1 LSIIGPLKTITVG
14 IVIER
19 SKGAS
24 PWGGSLWRPVS
35 ALSGVPDAPAWTKL
49 SDDGERTTFFA
60 GTVDIELYGSEAG
73 NYRENLLVENPL
85 LWVALR
91 RTEGGDPPYTLAG
104 VTVDP
109 AEGESWAGI
118 GSDLVDTVPLPD
130 AVEAM
135 VAAFVSEHYVEQM
148 FQKRERDRFN
158 PETLA
163 RRAPANNKKASHDR
177 T

>member
-1 LSIIGPLKTITVG
+1 MSITSPLKTISVG

-35 ALSGVPDAPAWTKL
+35 ALSGIPDARAWTKL
-49 SDDGERTTFFA
+49 SDDGERTTFFV
-60 GTVDIELYGSEAG
+60 GTADIELYRSEAG

-91 RTEGGDPPYTLAG
+91 RTEGDPPCTLAG

-109 AEGESWAGI
+109 GEGESWALSLI
-118 GSDLVDTVPLPD
+118 
-130 AVEAM
+130 
-135 VAAFVSEHYVEQM
+135 HI
-148 FQKRERDRFN
+148 
-158 PETLA
+158 
-163 RRAPANNKKASHDR
+163 
-177 T
+177 

>member
-1 LSIIGPLKTITVG
+1 MSIIDPLKTIAVG

-24 PWGGSLWRPVS
+24 PWASSLWRPVS

-60 GTVDIELYGSEAG
+60 GTADIQLYRSEAG
-73 NYRENLLVENPL
+73 NYRENLLVEHPL

-91 RTEGGDPPYTLAG
+91 RTEGDPPYTLIG

-109 AEGESWAGI
+109 AEGESWAEI
-118 GSDLVDTVPLPD
+118 SNDLVDTVPLPP
-130 AVEAM
+130 AIEAM
-135 VAAFVSEHYVEQM
+135 VAAFVSEHYVEQA
-148 FQKRERDRFN
+148 FNKRKRERAD
-158 PETLA
+158 PEALA
-163 RRAPANNKKASHDR
+163 RRDHLSDDGKP
-177 T
+177 

>member
-1 LSIIGPLKTITVG
+1 LNIIGPLKTIAVG

-24 PWGGSLWRPVS
+24 PWAGFLWRPVN

-49 SDDGERTTFFA
+49 SDDGDRTTFFA
-60 GTVDIELYGSEAG
+60 GTADIELYRSEAG
-73 NYRENLLVENPL
+73 NYRENLLAENPL

-91 RTEGGDPPYTLAG
+91 RTEGDPPYTLEG

-109 AEGESWAGI
+109 VEGESWAEI
-118 GSDLVDTVPLPD
+118 SNDLVDTVPLPA
-130 AVEAM
+130 AVEGI
-135 VAAFVSEHYVEQM
+135 VAAFVSEHYVQQM

-158 PETLA
+158 PETMA
-163 RRAPANNKKASHDR
+163 RRALSNNKSKP
-177 T
+177 

>member
-19 SKGAS
+19 SKGVS
-24 PWGGSLWRPVS
+24 PWAGFLWRPVS

-60 GTVDIELYGSEAG
+60 GTADIELYRSEAG

-91 RTEGGDPPYTLAG
+91 RIEGDPPYTLAG

-109 AEGESWAGI
+109 AEGESWAEI
-118 GSDLVDTVPLPD
+118 SNDLVDTVPLPA
-130 AVEAM
+130 AVEPI
-135 VAAFVSEHYVEQM
+135 VAAFVSEHYVQQT
-148 FQKRERDRFN
+148 FQKRERGRFD
-158 PETLA
+158 PETMA

>member
-1 LSIIGPLKTITVG
+1 MSIIDPLKTIAVG

-24 PWGGSLWRPVS
+24 PWASSLWRPVS

-60 GTVDIELYGSEAG
+60 GTADIQLYRSEAG
-73 NYRENLLVENPL
+73 NYRENLLVEHPL

-91 RTEGGDPPYTLAG
+91 RTEGDPPYTLIG

-109 AEGESWAGI
+109 AEGESWAEI
-118 GSDLVDTVPLPD
+118 SNDLVDTVPLPP
-130 AVEAM
+130 AIEAM
-135 VAAFVSEHYVEQM
+135 VAAFVLEHYVEQM

-158 PETLA
+158 PETMRDA
-163 RRAPANNKKASHDR
+163 RRGNNKSKP
-177 T
+177 